1 MSEAFTKAK
10 CFRDSD
16 CLTAEAQRTFGDHI
30 TARLQL
36 VPEIDSRAKMPI
48 ARPQTRTP
56 RRPVNTMK
64 GDTHDAQP
72 KDAQENL
79 GALLN
84 PDRWSVESDSLGEVE
99 QSLFTPPARG
109 VSFDQRGQT
118 RTVWVN
124 SIPGKCEFDLHLR
137 RSSAQTCELICRVFR
152 NRK

>member
-16 CLTAEAQRTFGDHI
+16 YITAEAQRIFGDNI
-30 TARLQL
+30 TERLQL

-56 RRPVNTMK
+56 RRRPVNTMK
-64 GDTHDAQP
+64 GDTHDARP
-72 KDAQENL
+72 KDTQENL

-84 PDRWSVESDSLGEVE
+84 PDRWGVESDSLREVE
-99 QSLFTPPARG
+99 QSLFTPPARR

-118 RTVWVN
+118 RP
-124 SIPGKCEFDLHLR
+124 SG
-137 RSSAQTCELICRVFR
+137 
-152 NRK
+152 

>member
-16 CLTAEAQRTFGDHI
+16 YITAKAQRTFGDHI

-64 GDTHDAQP
+64 GDTHDAQL
-72 KDAQENL
+72 KDAQEEHCSTQID
-79 GALLN
+79 GASKAIRWE
-84 PDRWSVESDSLGEVE
+84 RWSSHFSPSSE
-99 QSLFTPPARG
+99 
-109 VSFDQRGQT
+109 RGQL
-118 RTVWVN
+118 RPAGANPAVWVN

-152 NRK
+152 NGK